1 MAAHCLARGLPR
13 QVGLQV
19 EHGGSG
25 RTYGPRCAGP
35 NVYRGTRRI
44 LRLSLWRGLA
54 WFGLQHDKRSDATGD
69 WCAHAAGKRTLQRTA
84 GRLYLSSLPAHRRSD
99 ARRKLL
105 SHPLVAF
112 RLSHTLDRRVLPQ
125 WSAPRRLEHI
135 PIEWKSACA
144 LDLFVIACPFRK
156 TGFHP
161 SGQARGHAFPGYALD
176 HNPIALGR
184 IIQTQIVIPAEK
196 SWRSIVPA
204 ERARDEIGHFQIIGA
219 AALGKSFRRA
229 VLIQRFAVLIHFPLA
244 FEPRNDEAETDNATH
259 HRVDERVRRVG
270 RCPRLGLISFLLRCQ
285 FGNVL

>member
-54 WFGLQHDKRSDATGD
+54 WFGRQHDKRSDATGD

-135 PIEWKSACA
+135 PSEWKSACA

-161 SGQARGHAFPGYALD
+161 SGQARGHAFPGYAL
-176 HNPIALGR
+176 
-184 IIQTQIVIPAEK
+184 
-196 SWRSIVPA
+196 
-204 ERARDEIGHFQIIGA
+204 RARSFEVESTSRSRSLVEHDLFGKPVSTFPDHALA
-219 AALGKSFRRA
+219 AALSFRPRRRRA
-229 VLIQRFAVLIHFPLA
+229 AAAARSANPDAVARNPGQASPARFA
-244 FEPRNDEAETDNATH
+244 
-259 HRVDERVRRVG
+259 
-270 RCPRLGLISFLLRCQ
+270 RCRAGSRAC
-285 FGNVL
+285 G